1 MHNRRHFKLGP
12 TEWRSKRDLLLVSR
26 FQLNHFH
33 FHFNLRLIA
42 LDCLKLHTRAWKC
55 TKHSPQR
62 LATDV
67 WSSTPHFRVIF
78 QKCQRIYNASLFWP
92 ITVFLSNDELTAD
105 SRSKLLPIR
114 WLSSFFILC
123 WSTMIGAY
131 TSLLSKM
138 ISQLFCKICMP
149 CILSTFCKPDDGA
162 QWVGRGH
169 RKWSLKPGRQ
179 LSGTFHDL
187 KLHIIC
193 ISIHYISYQPSE
205 TYKLIKCYLEIATIS
220 FCVVRRSLVGIHRK
234 ARDSWVWQRGIVT
247 GKRRTLRKLSLTI
260 N

>member
-1 MHNRRHFKLGP
+1 MHNRCHFKLGP
-12 TEWRSKRDLLLVSR
+12 TEWRSRRDPLVSG
-26 FQLNHFH
+26 FQLNH

-42 LDCLKLHTRAWKC
+42 LVCLKLHTRAWKC

-114 WLSSFFILC
+114 WLSSFLILC
-123 WSTMIGAY
+123 WTNMIGAY

-162 QWVGRGH
+162 QWVGRGQ
-169 RKWSLKPGRQ
+169 RKWSLKLGHQ

-193 ISIHYISYQPSE
+193 ISIHYISYQSNE
-205 TYKLIKCYLEIATIS
+205 TYKLIKCYLEVAII
-220 FCVVRRSLVGIHRK
+220 FLCVVRRSLVGIHRK
-234 ARDSWVWQRGIVT
+234 SAWQSSVAERHSDG
-247 GKRRTLRKLSLTI
+247 
-260 N
+260 

>member
-1 MHNRRHFKLGP
+1 MGTEKLHLSKVFSISKWKRCVQPCMHNQCHFKLVP
-12 TEWRSKRDLLLVSR
+12 TEWRSRRDPLVR
-26 FQLNHFH
+26 GFQLNHFH

-62 LATDV
+62 FATDV

-114 WLSSFFILC
+114 WLSSFLILC

-131 TSLLSKM
+131 TSLL
-138 ISQLFCKICMP
+138 
-149 CILSTFCKPDDGA
+149 
-162 QWVGRGH
+162 
-169 RKWSLKPGRQ
+169 
-179 LSGTFHDL
+179 
-187 KLHIIC
+187 
-193 ISIHYISYQPSE
+193 
-205 TYKLIKCYLEIATIS
+205 
-220 FCVVRRSLVGIHRK
+220 
-234 ARDSWVWQRGIVT
+234 
-247 GKRRTLRKLSLTI
+247 
-260 N
+260 